1 MMNWPDI
8 GLSQREHFGV
18 TLCSFTQL
26 GIWGCG
32 GSQESL
38 NERDSVTPGQFCEFG
53 FFQDA
58 LRCCV
63 GAVDY
68 EFGHGAASKFSGA
81 LT

>member
-8 GLSQREHFGV
+8 GLAQREQFGV
-18 TLCSFTQL
+18 PLCSFTQL

-63 GAVDY
+63 ALLTTNSVMVLPRNL
-68 EFGHGAASKFSGA
+68 AAR
-81 LT
+81 